1 MDAISLL
8 KQDHQNVAQIFE
20 QFEKAGEKAFKTKG
34 GLISK
39 ATVELVRHMFAE
51 EQLFYPMARERFGT
65 EGERL
70 SLEALEEH
78 HLVKLLLKELEGM
91 EPDSERYEAKV
102 AVLKEVVEHHIHEEE
117 EQLFPLAQKK
127 LTKNELADLG
137 EQIEAKKKTAPT
149 RPDPYASDVPTR
161 RRPTAERGRITA
173 TAAAARTA
181 TTGRG
186 TKTAAA
192 SKRTA
197 SKARKSSASRSNA
210 KKK

>member
-20 QFEKAGEKAFKTKG
+20 QFEKTGEKAFKTKG

-39 ATVELVRHMFAE
+39 ATVELVRHMAAE

-102 AVLKEVVEHHIHEEE
+102 AVLKGVFEHHIHEEE
-117 EQLFPLAQKK
+117 EQLFPMAQKK
-127 LTKNELADLG
+127 LTKTELADLG

-161 RRPTAERGRITA
+161 RRPAAERGRITA

-181 TTGRG
+181 KAGRG
-186 TKTAAA
+186 TKAAAA

-197 SKARKSSASRSNA
+197 SKASKSSTSRSTA